1 MILILQLIYIFL
13 KVSNNETKQQK
24 FKRKNKLSGRN
35 KLTGVDRSSS
45 SESLSKVRVYL
56 HNYLYGL
63 IITVN

>member
-1 MILILQLIYIFL
+1 MILILQLMYFIIYIFL

-24 FKRKNKLSGRN
+24 FKRKNKLSGSN

-56 HNYLYGL
+56 HNYTYMVL
-63 IITVN
+63 